1 MLRQLN
7 HCQPEQ
13 EVHVIKETIKEA
25 ETRMKSAIVS
35 LEEALAG
42 IRTGRASPALVERLH
57 VEYYGMPTPL
67 MQLASIS
74 VPDARSLLIKPYEA
88 STLKAIE
95 RAILASDLGLTPNN
109 DGKNIRL
116 NLPPLTEERRRDLA
130 KVVHHRVEEAHVSI
144 RNVRRDLLK
153 DLREFEHEKM
163 ISEDDLELGEAEL
176 QKLTDRLILQV
187 DAVGEKKQREIMEV

>member
-1 MLRQLN
+1 M
-7 HCQPEQ
+7 
-13 EVHVIKETIKEA
+13 IKETLKEA
-25 ETRMKSAIVS
+25 ETRMTSAIIA

-42 IRTGRASPALVERLH
+42 IRTGRASPVLVERLQ

-88 STLKAIE
+88 STLKAVE

-116 NLPPLTEERRRDLA
+116 ILPPLTEERRRDLV

-153 DLREFEHEKM
+153 DLRELEHEKM
-163 ISEDDLELGEAEL
+163 ISEDDLELGEVEL
-176 QKLTDRLILQV
+176 QKLTDKLILQV
-187 DAVGEKKQREIMEV
+187 NAVGEKKQKEIMEV